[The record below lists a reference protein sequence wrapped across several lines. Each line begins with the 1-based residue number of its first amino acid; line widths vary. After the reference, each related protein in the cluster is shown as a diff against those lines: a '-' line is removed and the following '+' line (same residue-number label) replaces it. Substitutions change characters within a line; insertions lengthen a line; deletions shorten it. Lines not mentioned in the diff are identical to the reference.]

1 MQQLLNEFN
10 QDKINK
16 IASKYKNDAALISRQ
31 LRDYEMDVNWIK
43 AAVMHMDHLRQ
54 NKRHLMR
61 MSFIMKIITN
71 SSIVASYF
79 TKGDW
84 QWIDYLSFVRLV
96 NCFEPNAQMRQAQQ
110 EYAKDE
116 SNSYVPQEQPVI
128 VQDDDQFL
136 MMRAETAKAAVE
148 AKKRIEALTKQKYTW
163 CISDENESKNLFM
176 RYRNENGKPVTAYF
190 VLDKTKQP
198 SDAWHAFVIHL
209 GKSKI
214 MMTNALNKDPRIMA
228 DSAINSIAQGL
239 DVSKLIVQPFADAEL
254 AYNKLSTSYTG
265 FLYLTYDEKTKLVQS
280 SERSY
285 LTEHQYAMLDGKQQY
300 LFLHYLSPARVQ
312 DIHEATKIIRDILA
326 PFYGSSTLRLATVAY
341 YAKKAELKSV
351 EQLLQ
356 LLQQRSKNAFNN
368 TWSSEA
374 REYYVAIVQRAIDNA
389 AQLIEKEYI

>member
-31 LRDYEMDVNWIK
+31 LRDYEMDINWIK

-61 MSFIMKIITN
+61 MSFIMKIVTN
-71 SSIVASYF
+71 SNIVASYF
-79 TKGDW
+79 VRGDW

-110 EYAKDE
+110 KYAKEE
-116 SNSYVPQEQPVI
+116 SGKYTPQEQPVV
-128 VQDDDQFL
+128 VQDDDNFL

-190 VLDKTKQP
+190 VLDKNKQP
-198 SDAWHAFVIHL
+198 SDAWHTFVIHM
-209 GKSKI
+209 GQFKI
-214 MMTNALNKDPRIMA
+214 KMTNALNKDPRIMSDA
-228 DSAINSIAQGL
+228 AINSIAQGL
-239 DVSKLIVQPFADAEL
+239 DVSKLIVQPFADVEL
-254 AYNKLSTSYTG
+254 TYNQLSTTHTG
-265 FLYLTYDEKTKLVQS
+265 FFHLTYDEKTKLIQS
-280 SERSY
+280 TERSY
-285 LTEHQYAMLDGKQQY
+285 LTENQYAMLDGKQQY
-300 LFLHYLSPARVQ
+300 LFLHYLSPARAQ
-312 DIHEATKIIRDILA
+312 SIAQAAIIIKNILA
-326 PFYGSSTLRLATVAY
+326 PFYGGSTLRLATVAHY
-341 YAKKAELKSV
+341 FNRVETKSI

-356 LLQQRSKNAFNN
+356 ELPHTKNAFNN
-368 TWSSEA
+368 TWSNEA
-374 REYYVAIVQRAIDNA
+374 KEYYVAIVQRAIDNA
-389 AQLIEKEYI
+389 AQIIQKQYI